1 MDAIVVTA
9 LGKTYGGRGLPM
21 RRSEEVRALHDLS
34 ISVHEG
40 EMIKALAADQGI
52 SIGRLIKDLLLPAAR
67 QHHLD
72 AIARGERAIGWGRTL
87 EAAENQRLPRL
98 VHDTEDPKP

>member
-1 MDAIVVTA
+1 MSGRPRERVPNPTSGSAIHLNATC
-9 LGKTYGGRGLPM
+9 
-21 RRSEEVRALHDLS
+21 
-34 ISVHEG
+34 SVHEG